1 MPNILDNFNLRSK
14 KFIDSRMSFKTKTE
28 MISYERSAL
37 PEGMLSFCEEDN
49 KYYTFNGADWVLFK
63 GESGQASI
71 SQEQGNDLEQKGD
84 GLYISKNIEWVVD

>member
-1 MPNILDNFNLRSK
+1 
-14 KFIDSRMSFKTKTE
+14 MSFKTKTE

-49 KYYTFNGADWVLFK
+49 KYYTFNGADWTLFK
-63 GESGQASI
+63 GEGGQASI

-84 GLYISKNIEWVVD
+84 GLYISKNIIKYNITK